1 MLFSCCCLAEV
12 ICLSS
17 DRLRVTRQVMKII
30 SFFYR
35 NIIVSSKPTI
45 NEWLFDK
52 KNASVLQVI
61 KNTLGLTHR
70 RKLQLSMSNDH

>member
-1 MLFSCCCLAEV
+1 
-12 ICLSS
+12 
-17 DRLRVTRQVMKII
+17 MKII